1 MDIFISNCKNIR
13 FSMDGYIHRQIH
25 VKDKKTHRGTQTVII
40 PLSLALS
47 IKKLAFS
54 VSNYKITM
62 PGLST
67 HVTSRW
73 EKIQGSN
80 SKAS

>member
-1 MDIFISNCKNIR
+1 VR
-13 FSMDGYIHRQIH
+13 
-25 VKDKKTHRGTQTVII
+25 I

-54 VSNYKITM
+54 VSNYKITI

-73 EKIQGSN
+73 EKIWGSN
-80 SKAS
+80 SKSLLRACQKERFRCADAHERKRKRRLQHMEEQHSLYEE